1 MKKIYLTLALISL
14 IALGTNA
21 QDNKKYTIKA
31 GAGMSNIVG
40 SDTDGD
46 MRFSYKLGI
55 TYDVE
60 IAKDFYI
67 MPGIEFI
74 AKGFEDTNMTYLQV
88 PVQAAYRFNINNN
101 TNLELKAGPYIAYG
115 LYGGDIKLLGGKIDV
130 FSDNGLERLDA
141 GIAAGVS
148 LNICRFV
155 IGLEYSRGLLK
166 LDDSS
171 SMYNQAFGITAG
183 YKF

>member
-31 GAGMSNIVG
+31 GVGMSNIVG
-40 SDTDGD
+40 SDADSD

-88 PVQAAYRFNINNN
+88 PVQAA
-101 TNLELKAGPYIAYG
+101 
-115 LYGGDIKLLGGKIDV
+115 
-130 FSDNGLERLDA
+130 
-141 GIAAGVS
+141 
-148 LNICRFV
+148 
-155 IGLEYSRGLLK
+155 
-166 LDDSS
+166 
-171 SMYNQAFGITAG
+171 
-183 YKF
+183 

>member
-21 QDNKKYTIKA
+21 QDNKKYTITA
-31 GAGMSNIVG
+31 GAGLSNIVG
-40 SDTDGD
+40 SDADGD

-130 FSDNGLERLDA
+130 FDDNGLERLDA
-141 GIAAGVS
+141 GIATGFS